1 MIHTPSPA
9 GSTGTAVRVDFTPTA
24 RVTLTATRRREGPQT
39 VIVSWPAG
47 AAYLPTTCYN
57 PDAGDVLPGHVAG
70 CPIYADT
77 QRLQLYPAHR
87 MLLDADPSG
96 PYRLHPPL
104 RLRPAA
110 ASPRP

>member
-1 MIHTPSPA
+1 MTHTPSPPA
-9 GSTGTAVRVDFTPTA
+9 PNAIAIRVDFTPAA
-24 RVTLTATRRREGPQT
+24 RATLTAACRREGPQT

-47 AAYLPTTCYN
+47 AAYLPTTCYT
-57 PDAGDVLPGHVAG
+57 PARGDVLLGHVAG

>member
-1 MIHTPSPA
+1 MTHTPNPQP
-9 GSTGTAVRVDFTPTA
+9 STATVLVGFTPAA
-24 RVTLTATRRREGPQT
+24 RATIAAACRREGPQT

-47 AAYLPTTCYN
+47 AAYLPTVCYT
-57 PDAGDVLPGHVAG
+57 PDAGDVLLGHVVG

-77 QRLQLYPAHR
+77 QRLEMYPAQR
-87 MLLDADPSG
+87 MLLDAEPSG

-110 ASPRP
+110 A

>member
-1 MIHTPSPA
+1 MTHTPNPQP
-9 GSTGTAVRVDFTPTA
+9 STATVLVGFTPAA
-24 RVTLTATRRREGPQT
+24 RATIAAACRREGPQT

-47 AAYLPTTCYN
+47 AAYLPTTCYT
-57 PDAGDVLPGHVAG
+57 PAVGDVQLGHVAG

-87 MLLDADPSG
+87 MMLDADPG
-96 PYRLHPPL
+96 RAHRPRPPL

-110 ASPRP
+110 E

>member
-1 MIHTPSPA
+1 MIRTRSPA
-9 GSTGTAVRVDFTPTA
+9 GSTGTAVRVDLTLTA
-24 RVTLTATRRREGPQT
+24 RVTLTAACRREGLQT

-47 AAYLPTTCYN
+47 AAYLPTVCYT
-57 PDAGDVLPGHVAG
+57 PDAGDVLLGHVVG

-77 QRLQLYPAHR
+77 QRLEMYPAQR

-110 ASPRP
+110 A